1 MLGFQFGEYEA
12 LAAGADA
19 AFGRMSSRYHTCV
32 SCAPGCSDCCH
43 AVFGLFLV
51 EAAYLRFQFEK
62 LDRKER
68 RQILSRAGKAEKE
81 LERVLTEAKK
91 GNNPDGSFA
100 LEKVRIRCPMLN
112 EADACVMYPFRPITC
127 RVYGIP
133 TAFQGKA
140 RVCWKA
146 RFEEGKKYPAFNL
159 DEVNRKLYRLS
170 REYLQ
175 AAGGSDSSKAGL
187 LVSVSKVLSGSTPDL
202 IREVFL

>member
-1 MLGFQFGEYEA
+1 MLNSQFEEYEA

-19 AFGRMSSRYHTCV
+19 AFQEMSSRYHTCV

-62 LDRKER
+62 LERKER
-68 RQILSRAGKAEKE
+68 RQLLSRAGKAEKA
-81 LERVLTEAKK
+81 LERLLTEARK
-91 GNNPDGSFA
+91 GNDPDGSFA
-100 LEKVRIRCPMLN
+100 LETARIRCPMLN
-112 EADACVMYPFRPITC
+112 DADTCVMYPSRPITC

-133 TAFQGKA
+133 TAIQGKA

-146 RFEEGKKYPAFNL
+146 KFEKGKNYPAFNL
-159 DEVNRKLYRLS
+159 NEVNRKLYRIS

-175 AAGGSDSSKAGL
+175 GAGGSDSSKAGL
-187 LVSVSKVLSGSTPDL
+187 LVSVSKVISVPTPEL